1 MSMAICSNAACQG
14 EPPYQSGLRINSIS
28 FRKQK
33 LLLLF
38 SLGSLIVFTLAIG
51 FVQPITP
58 YCVVLVPGLNTSCQM
73 MLVPASK
80 VIRGGALGML
90 KEAVVGRTRRGAENQ
105 IIEKIIDLSSFDNE
119 EDIVA
124 GMAPEYITSEQV
136 GLQTFT
142 GIFPLNSCFTSFNR
156 EYL

>member
-1 MSMAICSNAACQG
+1 
-14 EPPYQSGLRINSIS
+14 
-28 FRKQK
+28 
-33 LLLLF
+33 
-38 SLGSLIVFTLAIG
+38 
-51 FVQPITP
+51 
-58 YCVVLVPGLNTSCQM
+58 M

-124 GMAPEYITSEQV
+124 GMAPEYITSEQHNV
-136 GLQTFT
+136 YAGY
-142 GIFPLNSCFTSFNR
+142 R
-156 EYL
+156 V